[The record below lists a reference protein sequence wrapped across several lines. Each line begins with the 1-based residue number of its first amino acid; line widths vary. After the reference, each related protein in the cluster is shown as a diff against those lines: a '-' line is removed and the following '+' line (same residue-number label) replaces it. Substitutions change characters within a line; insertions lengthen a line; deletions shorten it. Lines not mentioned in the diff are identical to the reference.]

1 MRRISKVRRK
11 PLNPNGRNNG
21 PWACKIVKRPQ
32 RKQVGPWELK
42 ERSSKPMRIMKN
54 GKQAKIGQRSP
65 KERISK

>member
-1 MRRISKVRRK
+1 MRRK
-11 PLNPNGRNNG
+11 PLSLNGMNNG

-32 RKQVGPWELK
+32 REQAGPREPK
-42 ERSSKPMRIMKN
+42 ERSSKFMGIMKN